1 MSAQPIGNTGSREAK
16 HLSTMSMPEMFDLQ
30 KRVFA
35 ADSEVKDIQAAT
47 SALMGLFKADPFTGA
62 DGGWKTVTEADSQTF
77 GNEQPEGT
85 NPQLIRFG
93 IGRTLNYTYVDYGN
107 ATTVTARA
115 LRDNKYGDV
124 FSRLTQL
131 PRLLMNRRYL
141 DGVHQLTFG
150 NVDSY
155 TNMDGRVV
163 STLCIDGLRP
173 FHASHTLVHSAR
185 TWTNLVPSNPAFSRA
200 GLLAA
205 ELLFKTNIMD
215 NFGIE
220 KPITPTHL
228 ITTNDPTVVYNV
240 RQIMGSMT
248 EVGQANPGVINAL
261 NKYTHVVLP
270 RLDSTATGAYDSAKK
285 DWWILGRFGTS
296 DGVDMRYSE
305 RLGISILPPHKD
317 EMNGNVTSR
326 VEGAWVFKLVS
337 AKGMVLST
345 GAGS

>member
-1 MSAQPIGNTGSREAK
+1 MSLPIGNTGSREAK

-35 ADSEVKDIQAAT
+35 DDTEVKDIQAST
-47 SALMGLFKADPFTGA
+47 GALMSLFKADPFTGN
-62 DGGWKTVTEADSQTF
+62 DGGWKTVMESDSQTF
-77 GNEQPEGT
+77 GNEQAEGT
-85 NPQLIRFG
+85 NPQLIKYG

-115 LRDNKYGDV
+115 LRDNKYADV
-124 FSRLTQL
+124 FNKLTQL

-141 DGVHQLTFG
+141 DGVHQFTFG
-150 NVDSY
+150 NADSY

-173 FHASHTLVHSAR
+173 FHSTHTLVHSTR
-185 TWTNLVPSNPAFSRA
+185 TWTNLVPSNPVFGKA

-248 EVGQANPGVINAL
+248 EIGQANSGVINAL
-261 NKYTHVVLP
+261 NKYQHVVLP
-270 RLDSTATGAYDSAKK
+270 RLDSTATGAYDSTKK

-296 DGVDMRYSE
+296 DGVDLRFSE
-305 RLGISILPPHKD
+305 RLGITMLSPYKD

-326 VEGAWVFKLVS
+326 VEGAWIHKFVNPRGS
-337 AKGMVLST
+337 VLST